1 MTARG
6 VWKAALSGGVSP
18 PSQAGRTLTLVGQAA
33 SFAFIS
39 GLERKGGGAAPGVR
53 VDGACR
59 RGTRTAARSP
69 SPVLLARFRLH
80 VDTESAGPAG
90 SRDTFLFRGQHRAF
104 LSCRVGFRSPRALS
118 GNRGKTG
125 VPSQLRVCV
134 QRSTRTERAP
144 RAGRQATSGGRKD
157 APPTGSR
164 ALPLS
169 HRGARGEHP
178 LPRHAPSLPRWNFP
192 GKLSPPE
199 TPGSRRRFPWKSG
212 GWPGPATQAGFGHA
226 QFPGPVR
233 GGPRT

>member
-1 MTARG
+1 MTAHG

-90 SRDTFLFRGQHRAF
+90 SRDTFLFRGQHR
-104 LSCRVGFRSPRALS
+104 
-118 GNRGKTG
+118 
-125 VPSQLRVCV
+125 
-134 QRSTRTERAP
+134 
-144 RAGRQATSGGRKD
+144 
-157 APPTGSR
+157 
-164 ALPLS
+164 
-169 HRGARGEHP
+169 
-178 LPRHAPSLPRWNFP
+178 
-192 GKLSPPE
+192 
-199 TPGSRRRFPWKSG
+199 
-212 GWPGPATQAGFGHA
+212 
-226 QFPGPVR
+226 
-233 GGPRT
+233 